1 MARKGKSER
10 SRHERKRAQKPTI
23 LIVVEGETEK
33 LYFGD
38 IKRRFRARW
47 IEVEKPSRNDPKN
60 LVLAARRKK
69 QEMERNEGLSVEP
82 WVVFDA
88 EAREDEE
95 ARSYGEA
102 IKQAEGWRIHVANSS
117 PCFEY
122 WTLLHYSPGILVET
136 PEQAVTELAKPSRAK
151 NYKKPGL
158 PFDELWEIFV
168 TGMPTNAAT
177 SRRKTLVE
185 CGEDPR
191 GARPVTY
198 VDQLMGAICETGG
211 VDL

>member
-1 MARKGKSER
+1 M
-10 SRHERKRAQKPTI
+10 
-23 LIVVEGETEK
+23 
-33 LYFGD
+33 
-38 IKRRFRARW
+38 
-47 IEVEKPSRNDPKN
+47 
-60 LVLAARRKK
+60 
-69 QEMERNEGLSVEP
+69 
-82 WVVFDA
+82 FDA

-102 IKQAEGWRIHVANSS
+102 IKQAEGWGIHVANSS

-122 WTLLHYSPGILVET
+122 WALLHYSPGILVET

-211 VDL
+211 VNL

>member
-23 LIVVEGETEK
+23 LIAVEGDTEE
-33 LYFGD
+33 LYFGEV
-38 IKRRFRARW
+38 KRKFRAQW
-47 IEVEKPSRNDPKN
+47 IKVEKPKRTDPRGI
-60 LVLAARRKK
+60 VLAARNKK
-69 QEMERNEGLSVEP
+69 KELETKGLSVEP

-102 IKQAEGWRIHVANSS
+102 LKQAESWGIHVANSS

-122 WTLLHYSPGILVET
+122 WALLHYSPGILVET

-151 NYKKPGL
+151 DYKKPGL
-158 PFDELWEIFV
+158 PFDELWGIFV
-168 TGMPTNAAT
+168 TGKPTNAAT

-211 VDL
+211 VNL